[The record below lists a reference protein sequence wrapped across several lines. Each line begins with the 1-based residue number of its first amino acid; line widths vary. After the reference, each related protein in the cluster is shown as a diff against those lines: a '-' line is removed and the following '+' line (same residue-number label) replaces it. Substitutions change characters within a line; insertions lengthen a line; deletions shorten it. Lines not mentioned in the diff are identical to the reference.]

1 MNILFPSHAGSAY
14 EMGYAH
20 GELMSER
27 AQGMVNDVWN
37 YLEEQVVGSESPVPL
52 FLRYVKF
59 RSTMKRVRLNL
70 DSLVFLCLQMTS
82 SKKNLLT
89 VSVGSLK
96 IESRILPKSSA
107 ERVADLLPTKRCL
120 RLKIIHE
127 SYVSM
132 TFNYLVL
139 CIANCRKRL
148 SMGLCQYSR
157 SGS

>member
-1 MNILFPSHAGSAY
+1 
-14 EMGYAH
+14 
-20 GELMSER
+20 
-27 AQGMVNDVWN
+27 
-37 YLEEQVVGSESPVPL
+37 
-52 FLRYVKF
+52 
-59 RSTMKRVRLNL
+59 MKRVRLNL
-70 DSLVFLCLQMTS
+70 DSLLFLCLQMTS
-82 SKKNLLT
+82 SKKNLLA

-120 RLKIIHE
+120 RLKIIHQ